1 MGTAM
6 VDFTMRL
13 APASRMEG
21 TVQALMSST
30 RTVLF
35 HTPSKLGMEH
45 VMEMCILSKN
55 VEMMVETARAA
66 M

>member
-6 VDFTMRL
+6 GDFTMRL
-13 APASRMEG
+13 VPASRMEG
-21 TVQALMSST
+21 TAQALMSSI

-35 HTPSKLGMEH
+35 HTPRKLGMEH
-45 VMEMCILSKN
+45 VMEMFILSKN
-55 VEMMVETARAA
+55 VAMIVETARAV

>member
-6 VDFTMRL
+6 GGYTMRL

-21 TVQALMSST
+21 TAQALMSSI
-30 RTVLF
+30 RTALF
-35 HTPSKLGMEH
+35 HPPRKLGMEH
-45 VMEMCILSKN
+45 VMEMFTLSKN
-55 VEMMVETARAA
+55 VAMMAEIARAV